1 MLDSC
6 IKTKQKTGNVYEY
19 VKSVLSGRKIIAKIG
34 DSYSSA
40 KNIDTGNTQE
50 SIVAPIVFSSIIHD
64 LPKSVSHDTNI
75 VQYADDIPIWI
86 NVSLRKKEVHVV
98 L

>member
-1 MLDSC
+1 MIGC
-6 IKTKQKTGNVYEY
+6 
-19 VKSVLSGRKIIAKIG
+19 KIIAKIG

-40 KNIDTGNTQE
+40 INIDVGIPQE
-50 SIVAPIVFSSIIHD
+50 SIVALILFNSIIHD
-64 LPKSVSHDTNI
+64 LPKSMSHDTNI